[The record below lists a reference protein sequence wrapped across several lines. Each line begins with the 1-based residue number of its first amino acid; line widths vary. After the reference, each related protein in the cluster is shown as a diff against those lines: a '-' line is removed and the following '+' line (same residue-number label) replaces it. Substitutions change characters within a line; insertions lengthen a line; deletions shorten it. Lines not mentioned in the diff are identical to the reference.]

1 VTEEPFDFL
10 VHAKASARDALN
22 GLDGPAEDIIPVLL
36 THGKRG
42 LGITALTMPD
52 DAAKEKVAQLMI
64 ASIAFAE
71 ATECVFICTAWMGP
85 PNEMDVPPSQHPDRM
100 ERVILVHQ
108 QSTDKCNLYA
118 APVIRHDNRP
128 PDLGQWEEMGGA
140 MGGRFGDAIEYGMK
154 LAKSVPVIPGLAE
167 SINESWE
174 GGTVASDMELFVK
187 VLNQGGF
194 A

>member
-1 VTEEPFDFL
+1 MTEEPFDFL

-22 GLDGPAEDIIPVLL
+22 TLDTPDEDIIPVLL

-42 LGITALTMPD
+42 LGITALMMPD
-52 DAAKEKVAQLMI
+52 DEAKEKIAQMMI

-71 ATECVFICTAWMGP
+71 ATEVIFICTAWMGP
-85 PNEMDVPPSQHPDRM
+85 PNALDVPPSQHPDRM

-108 QSTDKCNLYA
+108 QSTDKCDLYA

-140 MGGRFGDAIEYGMK
+140 MGGRFGDAIESGMK
-154 LAKSVPVIPGLAE
+154 LAKSVSDVPGLAK
-167 SINESWE
+167 SINESWDK
-174 GGTVASDMELFVK
+174 GTVAQDMELFIK
-187 VLNQGGF
+187 VLNEGGF